1 MRITPEILH
10 KLARDTVAQRTRSDR
25 DIIAV
30 FLHGSLLRE
39 EPLLGGTA
47 DIDLFFIHSE
57 APLFAREITRVN
69 DDVHLDISHVARM
82 DYRQARE
89 LRRHPWIGPT
99 IYGAKILYDPQ
110 HFMDFTQAS
119 VRGQFNDPSNVISR
133 ARGQAE
139 HARQIWF
146 GLQETES
153 AALDSS
159 ANFLRAVLH
168 AANSIASLSGAPLT
182 NRRLLLDFP
191 ARAEAAGRP
200 GLFNGLTGLLG
211 GNGLDPETMRAWL
224 PGWKAAFQAADA
236 DQRPAGL
243 HLHRQHYY
251 LKAFE
256 EMLAGPQPV
265 TALWPLLGTWTRLA
279 CLLPPG
285 SPELSNWEEAAAQAG
300 LAGESFPHRLTALD
314 AFLDTIDETLEEW
327 ARKNGVN

>member
-10 KLARDTVAQRTRSDR
+10 KLARDTVAQRTRTDR

-30 FLHGSLLRE
+30 FMHGSLLRE

-47 DIDLFFIHSE
+47 DIDLFFVHSE
-57 APLFAREITRVN
+57 APLYGREITRIN

-99 IYGAKILYDPQ
+99 IYGCKILYDPQ

-133 ARGQAE
+133 ARDQAE

-146 GLQETES
+146 SLQETES
-153 AALDSS
+153 PALDSS
-159 ANFLRAVLH
+159 SNFLRAVLH
-168 AANSIASLSGAPLT
+168 AANSISSLSGMPLT

-191 ARAEAAGRP
+191 GRAEAASRP

-211 GNGLDPETMRAWL
+211 GNALNADKMRAWL
-224 PGWKAAFQAADA
+224 PGWKTAFQALDL
-236 DQRPAGL
+236 DQRPADL
-243 HLHRQHYY
+243 HPHRQNYY

-256 EMLAGPQPV
+256 ELLAGPQPV
-265 TALWPLLGTWTRLA
+265 TALWPLLETWTQIA
-279 CLLPPG
+279 CLLPAG
-285 SPELSNWEEAAAQAG
+285 SPDLNQWEEAITETG
-300 LAGESFPHRLTALD
+300 LAGEIFPSRLAALD
-314 AFLDTIDETLEEW
+314 AFLDTIDETLEDW
-327 ARKNGVN
+327 ARNNGVN